1 MKGTYNAFLSKKNDK
16 MPTPFRLEG
25 ASTPA
30 IDFYDSDTDIY
41 TGALYFSTGDAQR
54 RLAIKQFNIDQ
65 DSASTKYA
73 DAYYLPSPAAG
84 LTADKWYELV
94 STKNRYQIFPVG
106 HCIITSTNT
115 NPSSALGGGTWEL
128 IDKHFQTLQLSGTN
142 VINYNSTNV
151 SSYDTPYAIRSGHTI
166 TLKLDWNLA
175 SDSVDDQTIEVGTL
189 NLSALGISS
198 VGPASVRFMV
208 SGDAPNGACI
218 CIMTTAGV
226 ISVQDTIVADGADA
240 MTTDGTVGGTL
251 TLNVISSRMLDSACN
266 QFIWKRTA

>member
-1 MKGTYNAFLSKKNDK
+1 MKGTYNAFLYKKNDK

-25 ASTPA
+25 ASTPT

-106 HCIITSTNT
+106 HCIVTSTKT
-115 NPSSALGGGTWEL
+115 NPSSAMGGGTWEL
-128 IDKHFQTLQLSGTN
+128 IDKKFTPLSSNATSLFTVTSANCSLTSIYVNRADHSIRIRLQILPKVTFGDSSLSLGTFN
-142 VINYNSTNV
+142 MSEMGISNFWNTWYPLG
-151 SSYDTPYAIRSGHTI
+151 SSDGAGGISLASIAYDT
-166 TLKLDWNLA
+166 
-175 SDSVDDQTIEVGTL
+175 
-189 NLSALGISS
+189 
-198 VGPASVRFMV
+198 
-208 SGDAPNGACI
+208 
-218 CIMTTAGV
+218 GV
-226 ISVQDTIVADGADA
+226 ITHLDSIHQKGNDTDITSTEYNIIYDF
-240 MTTDGTVGGTL
+240 TVL
-251 TLNVISSRMLDSACN
+251 IPMDRMLDSACN